1 MERTE
6 RRYLNAE
13 SEDEMV
19 VWGYRPCWWRMG
31 LVGLGTLCSGGL
43 LLLFLYWVPRWSI
56 KCTCRLVSLREAS
69 VLLLQT
75 TDEFRTCYRVRVR
88 SMAAPGH
95 DPLAAPHPG
104 DWKEPACSPPT
115 PVIQRAEY
123 EKDLLT
129 KAPDPGEV
137 QIRYV
142 DHQEVRYVWSPQRQE
157 FRRLTALDQGVPCS
171 DIHGRHAA
179 GLPARHQEQRKL
191 FYGEN
196 QIDVKVPSIPHLLVK
211 EVLNPFHVFQT
222 FSVILWS
229 CNEYYQYATAIVI
242 MSLLSIC
249 ISLYFIRK
257 QYTLLHDMVA
267 AHNVVRV
274 KVYRGN
280 GVSEEMF
287 STDLVPGDVVL
298 IPIGG
303 MLMPCDAVL
312 VTGTCVVNE
321 SLLTGES
328 VPVMKT
334 SLPEPGRG
342 VGAAPEEVY
351 SVEAHKRHTL
361 FCGTAVVQ
369 TRFYSSEPVK
379 AVVVRTGFY
388 TSKGQLVCSIL
399 FPKAADF
406 KLYRDA
412 YRFLLGLVAVAAVG
426 MVYSIVHSCQMGEDV
441 GTIIVK
447 TLDIITITVP
457 PALPAAMTAGII
469 YAQQRLRKQRIYS
482 INPQRIN
489 MCGQLNLVCFDK
501 TGTLTEDGLDVS
513 GFLRVHEGRF
523 LSLERDVSTPS
534 LVRSSFIAAMATCH
548 SLTNIDGK
556 LSGDPLDCKMFE
568 ATGWV
573 LEEPTAE
580 ETALHD
586 QIMPTV
592 VRPAASA
599 ASATPSCG
607 DADMELQELMNSYEI
622 GIVSQFPF
630 SSALQ
635 RMSVVTSNLGQR
647 RLVAF
652 MKGAPETVAGLCK
665 KETVPDDFSPVLE
678 KFTRQGLRVIALARR
693 KLEAK
698 ITWHK
703 VQTINRSVIEA
714 NMEFLGLIMMQNK
727 LKPRSIPVI
736 RELQSAHIAR
746 LNGGASWKG
755 RMAFSCTSFSMLP
768 SLVNLC
774 LPGDNM
780 LTALSVARECG
791 MIPPHGKVVITEA
804 VPPRD
809 GQVATISW
817 QYADDTAGWVATHDT
832 KDIQIKVE
840 DDTSKDGLLDTC
852 YHFAMSGKTFHV
864 ITEHFPDL
872 LPKLLLC
879 GTVYARMAPDQKT
892 QLVEEFQKV
901 EQYQSFTLTRGFSP
915 AVCGY
920 FSVQRNPKPLVNT
933 PPDCNGPAASS
944 CRHLPVGAGGLCGV
958 ALHIEDAG
966 HLVRARPHQPRATDL
981 RRSLS
986 SPFVFQIEG
995 NLGDSQ
1001 FLFIDLAIIMSVMFT
1016 MSLNPSWKELV
1027 PRRPLTSLISV
1038 PVLLSMILQTL
1049 LTLAFQL
1056 TAFLLVKEQPW
1067 YESGTPTA
1075 NVCRVNW
1082 TGELPD
1088 AGFATHNVTGE
1099 DEEEDYITNYE
1110 NTTIF
1115 FVSCCQYLAVAF
1127 AFSKGKP
1134 FRQPVYR
1141 NYFFMSCILFFY
1153 GFFGLIM
1160 MYPTDVVD
1168 DFFELVCV
1176 PFDWRMKML
1185 LLIVANLILSI
1196 LVENFICDYDGW
1208 WLRFPC
1214 TPSPREG
1221 PVSDMATQVDVDSAG
1236 RPGAGGE
1243 WGGPAKPPKD
1253 QYKLLARELP
1263 LDPDWPLPPW
1273 TGRRS

>member
-1 MERTE
+1 
-6 RRYLNAE
+6 
-13 SEDEMV
+13 
-19 VWGYRPCWWRMG
+19 
-31 LVGLGTLCSGGL
+31 
-43 LLLFLYWVPRWSI
+43 
-56 KCTCRLVSLREAS
+56 
-69 VLLLQT
+69 
-75 TDEFRTCYRVRVR
+75 VR
-88 SMAAPGH
+88 
-95 DPLAAPHPG
+95 
-104 DWKEPACSPPT
+104 KCSP
-115 PVIQRAEY
+115 
-123 EKDLLT
+123 
-129 KAPDPGEV
+129 
-137 QIRYV
+137 
-142 DHQEVRYVWSPQRQE
+142 
-157 FRRLTALDQGVPCS
+157 
-171 DIHGRHAA
+171 
-179 GLPARHQEQRKL
+179 
-191 FYGEN
+191 
-196 QIDVKVPSIPHLLVK
+196 
-211 EVLNPFHVFQT
+211 
-222 FSVILWS
+222 
-229 CNEYYQYATAIVI
+229 
-242 MSLLSIC
+242 
-249 ISLYFIRK
+249 
-257 QYTLLHDMVA
+257 
-267 AHNVVRV
+267 
-274 KVYRGN
+274 
-280 GVSEEMF
+280 
-287 STDLVPGDVVL
+287 TDLVARGDVVL

-369 TRFYSSEPVK
+369 TRFYSSEHVK

-426 MVYSIVHSCQMGEDV
+426 MVYNIVHSCQMGEDV

-523 LSLERDVSTPS
+523 LSLERDVSTQS

-592 VRPAASA
+592 VRPAAST

-665 KETVPDDFSPVLE
+665 KETVPEDFSPVLE
-678 KFTRQGLRVIALARR
+678 KFTRQGLRVIALACR

-736 RELQSAHIAR
+736 RELQSAHIR
-746 LNGGASWKG
+746 TV
-755 RMAFSCTSFSMLP
+755 MVT
-768 SLVNLC
+768 
-774 LPGDNM
+774 GDNM

-817 QYADDTAGWVATHDT
+817 QYADDTAGWVEAHDT

-901 EQYQSFTLTRGFSP
+901 DYYVGM
-915 AVCGY
+915 CGDGA
-920 FSVQRNPKPLVNT
+920 N
-933 PPDCNGPAASS
+933 DC
-944 CRHLPVGAGGLCGV
+944 GA
-958 ALHIEDAG
+958 
-966 HLVRARPHQPRATDL
+966 L
-981 RRSLS
+981 RRAHAGISLS
-986 SPFVFQIEG
+986 ELEASVASPFTSKTPDISCVPVLIREGRTALVTSFCVFKFMAMYSLIQYLSVLLLYSIEG

-1001 FLFIDLAIIMSVMFT
+1001 FLFIDLVIIMSVMFT

-1075 NVCRVNW
+1075 NVCHVNW
-1082 TGELPD
+1082 TGELPG
-1088 AGFATHNVTGE
+1088 AGFPTHNITGE
-1099 DEEEDYITNYE
+1099 DGEEDYITNYE

-1141 NYFFMSCILFFY
+1141 NYLFMGCIFFFY

-1185 LLIVANLILSI
+1185 LLIVANLVFSI
-1196 LVENFICDYDGW
+1196 LVENFICDYDIRW
-1208 WLRFPC
+1208 PRFPC
-1214 TPSPREG
+1214 TPSPSEG